1 MEQEHSLFFRVHL
14 NLSQH
19 VSFSQRGI
27 ALPHKYVVLVR
38 NHNLRMHYILLLKYF
53 LSLMFSTLK
62 FTGYLAL
69 INIRTRYPL
78 FPGSQYFSFL
88 SIHIFS
94 TFQIVPSKFDRLLK
108 NCLIKS
114 AILLLSPWSC
124 QFQDKKR
131 LHFVYFFFQES
142 GLSISLNLFPLALW
156 FHQILYYLLALCSF
170 PGKLHYFFSLSFSL
184 V

>member
-1 MEQEHSLFFRVHL
+1 MVFRVHL

-19 VSFSQRGI
+19 VSFAQKGI
-27 ALPHKYVVLVR
+27 ALPHQYVVLVR

-88 SIHIFS
+88 SIRIFY

-108 NCLIKS
+108 NCLFKS

-124 QFQDKKR
+124 QFQDKKDFI
-131 LHFVYFFFQES
+131 LFIFFPKNQDY
-142 GLSISLNLFPLALW
+142 LFLW
-156 FHQILYYLLALCSF
+156 ICFLWPFGFIKFCIIF
-170 PGKLHYFFSLSFSL
+170 
-184 V
+184 